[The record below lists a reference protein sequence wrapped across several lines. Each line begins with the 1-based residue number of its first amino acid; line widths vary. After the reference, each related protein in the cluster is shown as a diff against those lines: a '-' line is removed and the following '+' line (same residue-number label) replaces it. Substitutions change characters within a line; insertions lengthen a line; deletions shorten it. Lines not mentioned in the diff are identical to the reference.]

1 MKKFYKSLF
10 CLIVVFFPQIILA
23 GQNDYDGKWNVEFTC
38 SVNSKNQR
46 PGFSYSEVWDIKGNS
61 IHHTYKTTTKFG
73 AEQTVWDG
81 QISNQNISLKADATR
96 DNGDAWS
103 WLGQGKIYSSEAFQ
117 IIAIMNDKSN
127 SKIRDCVI
135 KFGLIDAA
143 VGSLAYLK
151 AHPQL
156 QAQKVEAPKAV
167 PPALKPK
174 EMAPVSTVAVIQKP
188 TEVKEES
195 IKKPIQEVEKELPVT
210 QQTNPQVEACVMRK
224 VNDYRSQMGQNV
236 PADVLVE
243 YESDCEVNPSQ
254 KEPELV
260 QSSVQSNNNFTQPI
274 SDSNSLGVGA
284 IIFWLIVV
292 ALLGGLIGTKQ
303 GRGFIKNYVK
313 NYIDKNRR
321 WDPNSPEFFKKLK
334 EDREAHLNPSLKDK
348 AIHQMLKRE
357 FTQWS
362 VESEDMNITSDDD
375 FSRELRDWFEFQ
387 RETQNITMDDI
398 RNEVP
403 GKTEELEAALN
414 KIIACRHNPKEYEQA
429 FIEYA
434 LTVVKGVRALTV
446 PGTRPKTERAK
457 EIAQAADK
465 KRKEAW
471 AANDVYREKQAGID
485 KENKR
490 ASDIQN
496 HNSKVEYTKNQLQW
510 AKNSGNQVDINRYQA
525 ELDALIAKR
534 F

>member
-1 MKKFYKSLF
+1 M
-10 CLIVVFFPQIILA
+10 LIVL
-23 GQNDYDGKWNVEFTC
+23 KT
-38 SVNSKNQR
+38 
-46 PGFSYSEVWDIKGNS
+46 KG
-61 IHHTYKTTTKFG
+61 IHKMRKYIFFG
-73 AEQTVWDG
+73 ALAT
-81 QISNQNISLKADATR
+81 ISLIISGIAYSASFDCSKAGTPFERTICSNPNLSSMDENLAQLYFSAKATTSNP
-96 DNGDAWS
+96 DQFKSDQIAW
-103 WLGQGKIYSSEAFQ
+103 I
-117 IIAIMNDKSN
+117 KSTRACETDVRCIEN
-127 SKIRDCVI
+127 
-135 KFGLIDAA
+135 
-143 VGSLAYLK
+143 AYRVRMAQLT
-151 AHPQL
+151 PQ
-156 QAQKVEAPKAV
+156 QPT
-167 PPALKPK
+167 P
-174 EMAPVSTVAVIQKP
+174 APVQA
-188 TEVKEES
+188 
-195 IKKPIQEVEKELPVT
+195 PIT

-224 VNDYRSQMGQNV
+224 VNGYRSQMGQNV

-260 QSSVQSNNNFTQPI
+260 ESSAQSNNNFTQPI
-274 SDSNSLGVGA
+274 SNSNSLGAGA

-292 ALLGGLIGTKQ
+292 ASLGGLIGTKQ

-348 AIHQMLKRE
+348 AIYQMLKRE
-357 FTQWS
+357 YTKWS
-362 VESEDMNITSDDD
+362 VESEDMNIASDDD

-387 RETQNITMDDI
+387 RENQNITMDDI

-403 GKTEELEAALN
+403 GKTEELETALN

-446 PGTRPKTERAK
+446 PGARPKTERAK

-465 KRKEAW
+465 QRKEVW
-471 AANDVYREKQAGID
+471 AANDVYREKQAAID

-496 HNSKVEYTKNQLQW
+496 HNSSVEYTKNQLQW

-525 ELDALIAKR
+525 ELDALNAKK